1 MKLPRND
8 PLMVGT
14 SDSWL
19 SMDDVERVNHI
30 STQGKVPPFAYNR
43 LHTNTPWY
51 TKSFP
56 NANTVSTSRMH
67 ASSTCF
73 GYIICSVKTS
83 LRLKNS
89 SLVLERN
96 LDASSTSGDLRMDT
110 CGLIVFYTPVHRSPI
125 LVLDEIFCSSVAY
138 YGDASH
144 GIYLWM
150 ATCLDSKQM
159 GVSKWGTQNKS
170 SQSHGKL

>member
-1 MKLPRND
+1 MIPDCQWMMWNVSIIYPHKAKF
-8 PLMVGT
+8 PLSPIDYIPT
-14 SDSWL
+14 HHDTP
-19 SMDDVERVNHI
+19 NHSPMPI
-30 STQGKVPPFAYNR
+30 
-43 LHTNTPWY
+43 
-51 TKSFP
+51 
-56 NANTVSTSRMH
+56 STSRMH

-144 GIYLWM
+144 GIYL
-150 ATCLDSKQM
+150 
-159 GVSKWGTQNKS
+159 
-170 SQSHGKL
+170 